1 MCVCLL
7 SNSFDMLSKL
17 FRNCNVDS
25 AHVVGDSYQG
35 PPGQTAEKVVLVFRV
50 TQFAF
55 FTLFCSVVKY
65 YELIVVLV
73 FGGS

>member
-1 MCVCLL
+1 
-7 SNSFDMLSKL
+7 MLTAPTWWVTPTKDLPS
-17 FRNCNVDS
+17 
-25 AHVVGDSYQG
+25 
-35 PPGQTAEKVVLVFRV
+35 QTAEKVVLVFRV

-73 FGGS
+73 FGGSS

>member
-1 MCVCLL
+1 
-7 SNSFDMLSKL
+7 MLTAPTWWLTPTKDL
-17 FRNCNVDS
+17 
-25 AHVVGDSYQG
+25 
-35 PPGQTAEKVVLVFRV
+35 PGQTAEKVVLVFRV